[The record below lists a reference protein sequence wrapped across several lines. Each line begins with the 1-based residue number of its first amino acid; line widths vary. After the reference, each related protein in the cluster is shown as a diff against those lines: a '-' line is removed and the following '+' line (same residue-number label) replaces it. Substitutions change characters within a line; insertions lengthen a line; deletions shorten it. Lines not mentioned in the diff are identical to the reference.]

1 MYKSG
6 VAICDGILRLGIDH
20 VYVRSRLGDQS
31 TITQLLNQNI
41 GQIQTLTTDHSDTCV
56 RQVFR
61 ALCRYY
67 LPPCGNST
75 HPTPPSSICQ
85 EECQL
90 VQDKCQPTWDAV
102 LPVFENI
109 DPTIDCNDTS
119 RLLFPVPHCCTG
131 AGLGISLSNLS
142 VYLSVCLLITA
153 HSSGILGN
161 LQDDETS
168 QQKDGARVAWIAGGV
183 SFFIVLAAVMVVG
196 AIVLVWVLP
205 KIRKMKRIEEVQLDI
220 LARLVSLCLGGD
232 SFVYRIAEIR
242 VCGRTQIHT

>member
-6 VAICDGILRLGIDH
+6 VAICDGVLRLGIDH
-20 VYVRSRLGDQS
+20 VYVRSRLGGQS
-31 TITQLLNQNI
+31 TIAQLLNQNI
-41 GQIQTLTTDHSDTCV
+41 EQIQTVTADHSDTCV

-75 HPTPPSSICQ
+75 HPTPPFSICQ

-90 VQDKCQPTWDAV
+90 VRDKCQQTWDAV
-102 LPVFENI
+102 LPPLENI
-109 DPTIDCNDTS
+109 DPIIDCNDTS
-119 RLLFPVPHCCTG
+119 RLLFPLPHCCTG

-142 VYLSVCLLITA
+142 LCVSLLITA
-153 HSSGILGN
+153 HFSSRVLGN

-168 QQKDGARVAWIAGGV
+168 QQKDGARVAWIAGGA
-183 SFFIVLAAVMVVG
+183 SLFIVLAAVMVVG
-196 AIVLVWVLP
+196 VIVLMWVLP

-220 LARLVSLCLGGD
+220 LAR
-232 SFVYRIAEIR
+232 
-242 VCGRTQIHT
+242 